1 MPNEQTTP
9 DAIMQL
15 GLAFWGSKA
24 LLTAVELGLF
34 TALAQGPLTAKELT
48 AKLGLQPRG
57 TADWLDALVSL
68 GMLKRTVDEYAN
80 TPATA
85 LFLDRNKPSYIG
97 GMLEMAKALLY
108 PPSGLLS
115 QAFGTRHP
123 HNPTKHGPEFLALY

>member
-1 MPNEQTTP
+1 MTDEQTP
-9 DAIMQL
+9 PEAIIKL
-15 GLAFWGSKA
+15 GLAFGGSKA
-24 LLTAVELGLF
+24 LLPAVELGLF

-97 GMLEMAKALLY
+97 GRLRVANTVLY
-108 PPSGLLS
+108 PSSGK
-115 QAFGTRHP
+115 ATPTAHP
-123 HNPTKHGPEFLALY
+123 RPPP